1 MNGKYDKIL
10 KEYHEEIFLPLVKK
24 ILRLKFDKSEE
35 ITDDIHY
42 TKELKP
48 DFLKRIQ
55 HENSPQNYI
64 LHIEFQTKD
73 DNLTL
78 FPV

>member
-10 KEYHEEIFLPLVKK
+10 KENLEEIFLPLAKK
-24 ILRLKFDKSEE
+24 ILRLKFDKAEE
-35 ITDDIHY
+35 IPDDIQY
-42 TKELKP
+42 TKELKT
-48 DFLKRIQ
+48 DFLKRIML
-55 HENSPQNYI
+55 EDSAQNYI